1 MFGSNIPSANPNG
14 MAVSINDIPAGTL
27 SAEQWNQLASKVRG
41 DKWLMLRQ
49 VWSILMATLNM
60 AMEVI
65 GAGLGVFGA
74 FLVFTIF
81 VEPEAINTAIAAGFA
96 TKAQFILTIIAA
108 ATVLTFIV
116 ALFTSPKMRRD
127 PVEDEMWRLVRV
139 VLGVHATGSY
149 SVRPATVEA
158 EVDVPA
164 GAALG
169 AH

>member
-60 AMEVI
+60 AMEAI

-74 FLVFTIF
+74 FLVFAIF
-81 VEPEAINTAIAAGFA
+81 VEPEAINTAITGGFA
-96 TKAQFILTIIAA
+96 TKVQFVLSLIAA
-108 ATVLTFIV
+108 ATVLTFFV
-116 ALFTSPKMRRD
+116 ALCTSPKMRRD

-139 VLGVHATGSY
+139 ALGVHATGNY
-149 SVRPATVEA
+149 SVRPAIV
-158 EVDVPA
+158 EVDAPA